1 MNNKYIDTKL
11 LKYCRHANE
20 ITPQNVEIECEFISW
35 FCKLGNSKYVNVTHD
50 MLTIFFSKLL
60 KLCFIT

>member
-20 ITPQNVEIECEFISW
+20 ITPQNVEIKCEFISW

-50 MLTIFFSKLL
+50 MFNSFV
-60 KLCFIT
+60 F